1 MRLLDNICGTK
12 VVLRNLELS
21 DAANCC
27 EALTNP
33 ETTRYMAVHGAE
45 MTLEIELEWIAKT
58 HVSETDLVMAICIAE
73 QDGTLRHVGN
83 VGIHRIDRTNGHAEL
98 GIFLSDRAD
107 RGQGIGTDAMRT
119 AIAHAFAPQEVGGLG
134 LLRVWARVYE
144 PNIASRRMAERAG
157 MVQEG
162 VLRAHHLHSIEGPLN
177 EYRFGALACEWTR

>member
-1 MRLLDNICGTK
+1 MRLPDNICGTK
-12 VVLRNLELS
+12 VVLRNLELD

-33 ETTRYMAVHGAE
+33 ETVRYMAVYGAE

-58 HVSETDLVMAICIAE
+58 HMSETDLVMAICIAE
-73 QDGTLRHVGN
+73 QGGTLRHAGN
-83 VGIHRIDRTNGHAEL
+83 IGIHRIDRANGHAEL

-107 RGQGIGTDAMRT
+107 RRQGIGTDAMRT
-119 AIAHAFAPQEVGGLG
+119 VIAHAFATQEAGGLG
-134 LLRVWARVYE
+134 LSRVWARVYE

-162 VLRAHHLHSIEGPLN
+162 VLRAHYVHSIEGPLN
-177 EYRFGALACEWTR
+177 EYRFGVLASEWPR